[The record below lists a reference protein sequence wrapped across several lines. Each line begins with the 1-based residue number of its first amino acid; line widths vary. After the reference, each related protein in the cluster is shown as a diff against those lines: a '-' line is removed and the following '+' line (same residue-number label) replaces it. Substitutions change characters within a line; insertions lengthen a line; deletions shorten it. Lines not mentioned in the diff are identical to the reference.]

1 MAGNGTIGGTF
12 KPRIRM
18 LLPLWGLAY
27 FNKWFDVPAASLF
40 SDGNIPYLQ
49 EHSNFELIFLTKLDD
64 IQFLQRHPDF
74 QRLQQQITARTLTID
89 EFFPTKANVPY
100 GVPLTL
106 AYAKGVQD
114 LGEGGIGTF
123 VILMNADFVLSDGS
137 LRTLLDRIQQGFH
150 IVTAP
155 SIRVVDHL
163 ARPQLKSLI
172 NKRPRQKG
180 IFAREA
186 MKIVNENLHQT
197 VLTRVINRPE
207 LIEAWWYHQVYWRI
221 DPSCLA
227 ARYFLLMPLCFQLRR
242 QIQTVTCPIDYGFFE
257 LVCPGGRYSVLRD
270 SDDFLMVELQEQ
282 DSEAELLRP
291 AQKFASRE
299 KAIESKIS
307 DIVANAGVW
316 ATAEHRRAVTHTLL
330 FHSEDLPATIEE
342 QLSEFD
348 QHMARMLNDM
358 PPPLPVSRHFH
369 WLAALHDYRLRM
381 FRDGVMQC
389 PDLVLHDLNRAYRPL
404 LRQSPVEENRA
415 PSSLTNDENDAA
427 VSYLRE
433 ASIILTIDSL
443 MSEIATLTR
452 STQVF
457 TIRSDEIYSD
467 DKEIQFV
474 LPTWGDLSAGMKL
487 GVYIV
492 CDAIP
497 HLSKLSFIFSKV
509 LDSGGDI
516 VIFVRGTEAEKY
528 FSLSWPENCWWLSRL
543 QYLFPSTLYRAEI
556 ELLPAATWNPPESP
570 LSQLLSDL
578 HGMGHEGPRLGFVI
592 RLSVP
597 E

>member
-1 MAGNGTIGGTF
+1 MAGNGTIGGRL
-12 KPRIRM
+12 KPHIRM
-18 LLPLWGLAY
+18 LLPLWGSAY
-27 FNKWFDVPAASLF
+27 FNKWFDVPAGALF
-40 SDGNIPYLQ
+40 SNGNIPYLK

-64 IQFLQRHPDF
+64 LPFLQRHPDF
-74 QRLQQQITARTLTID
+74 QRLQEQITARTLTID
-89 EFFPTKANVPY
+89 EFFPPKANVPY

-114 LGEGGIGTF
+114 LGDAGIGTF

-163 ARPQLKSLI
+163 ARPQLKSLL
-172 NKRPRQKG
+172 NKGSRQKG
-180 IFAREA
+180 IFARET

-207 LIEAWWYHQVYWRI
+207 LVEAWWYHQVYWRI

-227 ARYFLLMPLCFQLRR
+227 ARYFLLMPLCFQLRH
-242 QIQTVTCPIDYGFFE
+242 QIQKMTSPVDYGFLE
-257 LVCPGGRYSVLRD
+257 LVCPGGHYSVLQD

-282 DSEAELLRP
+282 DSETALLRP

-307 DIVANAGVW
+307 DIVANAGGW

-358 PPPLPVSRHFH
+358 PPPFPVSRHFH
-369 WLAALHDYRLRM
+369 WLAALRDYRSRM
-381 FRDGVMQC
+381 FRDGGML
-389 PDLVLHDLNRAYRPL
+389 PDLLLHDLNRIYVPIL
-404 LRQSPVEENRA
+404 GQSPVAEKQA
-415 PSSLTNDENDAA
+415 PSSLTNNENDAA
-427 VSYLRE
+427 ISYLRE
-433 ASIILTIDSL
+433 ASLILTIDSL
-443 MSEIATLTR
+443 RSEIATLTR
-452 STQVF
+452 SAQVL
-457 TIRSDEIYSD
+457 TIPSDEIYSD
-467 DKEIQFV
+467 DRDMQFV
-474 LPTWGDLSAGMKL
+474 LPTWGDLTASMTL

-492 CDAIP
+492 SDTIP
-497 HLSKLSFIFSKV
+497 HLLKLGFLFSKV
-509 LDSGGDI
+509 IDCGGDVI
-516 VIFVRGTEAEKY
+516 IFVRGTERY
-528 FSLSWPENCWWLSRL
+528 FSLSWSENSWWLSRL

-556 ELLPAATWNPPESP
+556 ELLPVATWNPPESP

-578 HGMGHEGPRLGFVI
+578 DRAGHEGPRVGFVI
-592 RLSVP
+592 RLSAP